1 MPSSKAPRWLLPLLY
16 LVGALYFAFSLYQHI
31 SRQPPW
37 DYTVNWVAAQGMR
50 QGISLY
56 SPPQLHDL
64 GLSLTGPYAQS
75 LFLDPFTSYIGPPS
89 TALLLL
95 PLTFL
100 PFAASITVYRV
111 LVVLAFAA
119 SVYVAGLALPTNSRL
134 IGWSVGGLAL
144 LCFQPVVLS
153 LGLGQVDAFVM
164 LALAVGIWAA
174 GRERWW
180 LAGAAIG
187 FAALLKV
194 SPGLLLL
201 YLLLRGK
208 YRAVLGAAVT
218 VVALL
223 ALAALAGRP
232 GDLWLFVSEVAPS
245 LSAGSLHVQNQS
257 LPAWIARI
265 SLPEADLLAYG
276 RGLGPF
282 SPLGLLLGGLATV
295 AFYLTRRKLPL
306 SPLDY
311 GFLVLAALLAGPLTW
326 DHYTS
331 WAVLSLV
338 LLGDPASW
346 RDLMPRTRAG
356 LLCLLAAGA
365 LLMLGPAL
373 AFSPQE
379 VHANPVLRLLT
390 GTKTVTL
397 LLFCA
402 VTLYLLVRAG
412 RSAPSQAIAP
422 SG

>member
-1 MPSSKAPRWLLPLLY
+1 MPSRKAPRRLLPLLY
-16 LVGALYFAFSLYQHI
+16 LACALYFALSLYQHI

-37 DYTVNWVAAQGMR
+37 DYTVNWVAAQGLR

-119 SVYVAGLALPTNSRL
+119 SVYLAGLALPTNSRL
-134 IGWSVGGLAL
+134 TGWSVGGLAL

-164 LALAVGIWAA
+164 LALAAGVWAA

-187 FAALLKV
+187 FAALLKI

-208 YRAVLGAAVT
+208 HKAVLGAAVT
-218 VVALL
+218 AVALL
-223 ALAALAGRP
+223 TLAALVGRP
-232 GDLWLFVSEVAPS
+232 GDLWLFLSEVAPS
-245 LSAGSLHVQNQS
+245 LSTGSLHVQNQS
-257 LPAWIARI
+257 LPAWLARL

-282 SPLGLLLGGLATV
+282 SPLGLLLGGLATLTL
-295 AFYLTRRKLPL
+295 YLTRRKLPL

-338 LLGDPASW
+338 LLSDPGPW
-346 RDLMPRTRAG
+346 RGLTPRTRSG

-365 LLMLGPAL
+365 LLMLGPTL
-373 AFSPQE
+373 AFPSLE
-379 VHANPVLRLLT
+379 VLANPALRLLT
-390 GTKTVTL
+390 GTKTLAL

-402 VTLYLLVRAG
+402 ATLYLLVRSQ
-412 RSAPSQAIAP
+412 RLAPSQAAAL
-422 SG
+422 GG